1 MTPDMINS
9 NVPAIRPG
17 KLRASELNESDAI
30 IVDGECRLYVTR
42 RAVEPFAILTDEQ
55 LEQLWRRHPVTPE
68 MIDAADAVGSADGL
82 LWPICA
88 LSFVLAVALSAV
100 FS

>member
-1 MTPDMINS
+1 MSPDMINS

-17 KLRASELNESDAI
+17 KISVSDLRVI
-30 IVDGECRLYVTR
+30 
-42 RAVEPFAILTDEQ
+42 EPATILTDEQ
-55 LEQLWRRHPVTPE
+55 IEQLWRRHPVTQE
-68 MIDAADAVGSADGL
+68 QIDAADAVGSADGL

-88 LSFVLAVALSAV
+88 MAFVLAVALSAV